1 MMRLMKERP
10 NLNIVADQK
19 GRPTYAKDLAMA
31 TMQMIESMNA
41 GKAINGIYHYANKG
55 ETTWF
60 DFAAK
65 IKAIAGLDCILN
77 PIETKDFPTPA
88 KRPAYSVL
96 DTSNIE
102 GALSLII
109 PHWEDALVSCIKEI
123 NAN

>member
-1 MMRLMKERP
+1 MK
-10 NLNIVADQK
+10 
-19 GRPTYAKDLAMA
+19 
-31 TMQMIESMNA
+31 MIEAIQA
-41 GKAINGIYHYANKG
+41 GKKLNGVYHYANTG

-65 IKAIAGLDCILN
+65 IKAIAGLNCALN

-102 GALSLII
+102 EALSLSI
-109 PHWEDALVSCIKEI
+109 PSWEAALINCMKEI
-123 NAN
+123 NA